1 MDEKDS
7 ENEKNTLYKKQTQQ
21 WIVAS
26 RWTQVTNNTIKA
38 SSTKSQN
45 GHYVFLIYF
54 FIIIPVGNFFVSSH
68 HQGARP
74 GGVHLFYTLIFLYT
88 YKIFPFYSFCKC
100 RHELM
105 TLIMRHKNPPS
116 NTYVHKYTT
125 PHLPFPCSFG
135 TTRRKCSRVK

>member
-74 GGVHLFYTLIFLYT
+74 GGVHLFWYTDFFVHLQNIPLLFILQMPSWTNDIDYASWKSPIKHLRAQIHNSPFAFPLFLWNDE
-88 YKIFPFYSFCKC
+88 KK
-100 RHELM
+100 M
-105 TLIMRHKNPPS
+105 Q
-116 NTYVHKYTT
+116 
-125 PHLPFPCSFG
+125 
-135 TTRRKCSRVK
+135 